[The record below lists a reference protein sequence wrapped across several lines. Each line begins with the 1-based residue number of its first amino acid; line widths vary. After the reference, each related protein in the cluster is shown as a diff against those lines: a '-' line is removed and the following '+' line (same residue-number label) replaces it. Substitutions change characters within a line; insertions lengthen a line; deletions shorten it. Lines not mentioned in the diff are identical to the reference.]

1 MLSLPTVSLL
11 GCFLILCH
19 YIKLLEPVKNLE
31 NFKENFI
38 STNRGTASSPN
49 SATKLPSNITSKPF
63 KGRRSPVPK
72 PLSEVEIQNQNYG
85 WIDWAWWTA
94 FNFSLGKQ
102 NNFLSS
108 VLGHVLIPLDKT
120 KLLIYPFL
128 TFSWMP
134 RHCDSKYPGISSSTS
149 SSPMATFNISI
160 LCCALYVFRSLLPH
174 SSVTILY

>member
-49 SATKLPSNITSKPF
+49 STTKLPSNIPSKPF

-102 NNFLSS
+102 TYFLSS
-108 VLGHVLIPLDKT
+108 VFFPYLQT
-120 KLLIYPFL
+120 KQ
-128 TFSWMP
+128 
-134 RHCDSKYPGISSSTS
+134 
-149 SSPMATFNISI
+149 NN
-160 LCCALYVFRSLLPH
+160 
-174 SSVTILY
+174 

>member
-108 VLGHVLIPLDKT
+108 VLGHVLIKALTSRQNEIINLSFLNFQLDA
-120 KLLIYPFL
+120 
-128 TFSWMP
+128 
-134 RHCDSKYPGISSSTS
+134 SS
-149 SSPMATFNISI
+149 
-160 LCCALYVFRSLLPH
+160 LR
-174 SSVTILY
+174 

>member
-49 SATKLPSNITSKPF
+49 STTKLSSNIPSKPF

-85 WIDWAWWTA
+85 WIDFAWWTA

-102 NNFLSS
+102 TYFLSS
-108 VLGHVLIPLDKT
+108 VLRIPLPPDNF
-120 KLLIYPFL
+120 Y
-128 TFSWMP
+128 
-134 RHCDSKYPGISSSTS
+134 
-149 SSPMATFNISI
+149 
-160 LCCALYVFRSLLPH
+160 
-174 SSVTILY
+174 

>member
-31 NFKENFI
+31 SFKENFI

-102 NNFLSS
+102 TYFLSK
-108 VLGHVLIPLDKT
+108 VLGHVLINSLTSRQNKIINLSFLDFQ
-120 KLLIYPFL
+120 LDA
-128 TFSWMP
+128 S
-134 RHCDSKYPGISSSTS
+134 
-149 SSPMATFNISI
+149 
-160 LCCALYVFRSLLPH
+160 
-174 SSVTILY
+174 

>member
-19 YIKLLEPVKNLE
+19 YIKLLEPVINLE

-49 SATKLPSNITSKPF
+49 STTKLSSNIPSKPF

-102 NNFLSS
+102 TYFLSS
-108 VLGHVLIPLDKT
+108 VLGYEFPYL
-120 KLLIYPFL
+120 
-128 TFSWMP
+128 
-134 RHCDSKYPGISSSTS
+134 
-149 SSPMATFNISI
+149 
-160 LCCALYVFRSLLPH
+160 
-174 SSVTILY
+174 

>member
-31 NFKENFI
+31 SFKENFI

-49 SATKLPSNITSKPF
+49 STTKLPSNIPSKPF

-102 NNFLSS
+102 TYFLSS
-108 VLGHVLIPLDKT
+108 VFNSLTSRQNKI
-120 KLLIYPFL
+120 IYPFL

-174 SSVTILY
+174 SSVTILC

>member
-49 SATKLPSNITSKPF
+49 STTKLSSNIPSKPF

-102 NNFLSS
+102 TYFLSS
-108 VLGHVLIPLDKT
+108 VLGLINT
-120 KLLIYPFL
+120 SRQFFLLIYPFL
-128 TFSWMP
+128 IFSWMP
-134 RHCDSKYPGISSSTS
+134 RHCDSNYPGISSSTS

-174 SSVTILY
+174 SSVTILC

>member
-1 MLSLPTVSLL
+1 MNALCKYYRDMLSLPTVSLL

-19 YIKLLEPVKNLE
+19 YLKLLEPVKNLE
-31 NFKENFI
+31 SFKENFI

-49 SATKLPSNITSKPF
+49 STTKLPSNIPSKPF

-102 NNFLSS
+102 TYFLSS
-108 VLGHVLIPLDKT
+108 VLGHVLINTSRQNKIINLSFLDFQ
-120 KLLIYPFL
+120 L
-128 TFSWMP
+128 
-134 RHCDSKYPGISSSTS
+134 DASS
-149 SSPMATFNISI
+149 
-160 LCCALYVFRSLLPH
+160 LR
-174 SSVTILY
+174 

>member
-49 SATKLPSNITSKPF
+49 STTKLSSNIPSKPF

-102 NNFLSS
+102 TYFLSS
-108 VLGHVLIPLDKT
+108 VLGLINSLTSRQFFINLSFLDFQ
-120 KLLIYPFL
+120 LDA
-128 TFSWMP
+128 S
-134 RHCDSKYPGISSSTS
+134 
-149 SSPMATFNISI
+149 
-160 LCCALYVFRSLLPH
+160 SLL
-174 SSVTILY
+174 

>member
-1 MLSLPTVSLL
+1 MLSVPTVSLL

-38 STNRGTASSPN
+38 STNRGTASSPI
-49 SATKLPSNITSKPF
+49 STTKLSSNITSKPF

-102 NNFLSS
+102 TYFLSS
-108 VLGHVLIPLDKT
+108 VLGH
-120 KLLIYPFL
+120 FSL
-128 TFSWMP
+128 TSRQFF
-134 RHCDSKYPGISSSTS
+134 Y
-149 SSPMATFNISI
+149 
-160 LCCALYVFRSLLPH
+160 
-174 SSVTILY
+174 

>member
-31 NFKENFI
+31 SFKENFI

-49 SATKLPSNITSKPF
+49 STTKLSSNIPSKPF

-102 NNFLSS
+102 TYFLSS
-108 VLGHVLIPLDKT
+108 VLGHYEFPYLQTIFFINLSFLDFQ
-120 KLLIYPFL
+120 L
-128 TFSWMP
+128 
-134 RHCDSKYPGISSSTS
+134 DASS
-149 SSPMATFNISI
+149 
-160 LCCALYVFRSLLPH
+160 LR
-174 SSVTILY
+174 